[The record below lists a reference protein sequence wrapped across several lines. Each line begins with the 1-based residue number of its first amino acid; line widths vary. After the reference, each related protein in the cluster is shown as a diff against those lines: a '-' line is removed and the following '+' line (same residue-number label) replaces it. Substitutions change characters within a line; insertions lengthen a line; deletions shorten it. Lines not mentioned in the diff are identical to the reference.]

1 MRKKKTPAAQK
12 YLYLLL
18 NSKSHLQRKI
28 NYLNNG
34 RAPTSFHRSLNY
46 DISNE
51 IPQG

>member
-1 MRKKKTPAAQK
+1 MRKKTTTVTPK

-18 NSKSHLQRKI
+18 NFKCHLQKKI

-34 RAPTSFHRSLNY
+34 RAATSFHMSSKRA
-46 DISNE
+46 ISNE